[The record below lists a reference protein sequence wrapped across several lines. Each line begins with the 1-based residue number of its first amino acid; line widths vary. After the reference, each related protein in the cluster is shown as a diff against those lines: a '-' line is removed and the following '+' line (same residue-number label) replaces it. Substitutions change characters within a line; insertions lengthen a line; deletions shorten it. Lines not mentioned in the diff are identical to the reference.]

1 MVCIYLRHISITN
14 DNKFLQGFHRLFAQK
29 WICSFFDLCRT
40 PSQRRDRLW
49 PPEYNYIFLYTYLYL
64 SWQLQKWNVIII
76 CVFPYLLQLSV
87 KLVEFL
93 IIFFTLF
100 SKGKVFFVQSSNLI
114 QCTYQVFLSLQHI
127 YQKNCIIMN
136 NG

>member
-1 MVCIYLRHISITN
+1 MITNFHKAFIIYLHKNGFVLSLISVVLHPKEGIDCGHQSITI
-14 DNKFLQGFHRLFAQK
+14 FFCIPICIFHGSCRNEMLS
-29 WICSFFDLCRT
+29 SF
-40 PSQRRDRLW
+40 
-49 PPEYNYIFLYTYLYL
+49 
-64 SWQLQKWNVIII
+64 
-76 CVFPYLLQLSV
+76 VFFSYLLQLSV

-127 YQKNCIIMN
+127 YQKNCIVMN